1 MSSIIEEGAAPSD
14 RVRRYVAWTVR
25 NGWWLW
31 LVAVVLA
38 VPAAIRTVQLYANLK
53 SDVEEL
59 LPRNAPSVAAI
70 DELRR
75 RMPGVR
81 YLGVIVDVGRP
92 ENLLAGERLVDDL
105 AVRVRKYPKDLVA
118 SVRTGVQVETEFLK
132 KNAPLYVELADLKA
146 VKERIADQR
155 DREVSKSMD
164 LGLDDPDE
172 KGEKGENAEETL
184 DFSDLQKKYSA
195 KGVDRF
201 KDGRFSNADQHLT
214 LMLIEV
220 ASLTTGSDL
229 GNALFKRVQSDLK
242 ALGGSDKYA
251 TGMRIGYTG
260 DVAIDIEELA
270 ALVSDLSVSSVVVI
284 LLTLTVILVFF
295 RWWKSVFALL
305 VPLTLA
311 AFYAFAL
318 VTLPPANIDGLNS
331 NTAFLASVIV
341 GNGVNFGVILL
352 ARYVEERRF
361 GHSVQE
367 SLVTAIW
374 GARSGTVVAA
384 LAAAAAYGSLMLT
397 QFRGFHQF
405 GVIGAVGMIA
415 CWAMAFLLSPSLIS
429 WLDRDGS
436 SQRNGAH
443 RPVIMG
449 RVADLVQRHPTPIL
463 VVAGVLTLF
472 SLYRVRSIDG
482 SWIEYDFS
490 QLRRSDS
497 RVSGE
502 AYWGHRM
509 DELLGRYLTPLVV
522 LTDSPEA
529 TERVSAELKASTA
542 SGVLKDYVSD
552 VQDKNDVIPT
562 QQPEKLAEVQQ
573 IRDIF
578 TPRIRAELSPE
589 QRQAI
594 DPYLPPD
601 SLRVLQPDD
610 LPHTLTAG
618 LRERSGRLDRSVMVF
633 PKPSDATWHGDAL
646 ATFTNELRRIGG
658 TDARPAG
665 SIPLSADIIAS
676 ITRDGPL
683 ATLAALA
690 GVVLLVTAIFRF
702 SRATLLILGSL
713 IVGVLWLTALT
724 LVFKVKINFCNFIAF
739 PITFGIGVDYAV
751 NVMARYRQT
760 GERDV
765 IDAIRSTGGAVAVCS
780 LTTIIGYGSLLLAK
794 NNALFLFGLVAVLGE
809 ITCLISAVVVLPAVL
824 ARHSKRNAAG
834 APIALNR

>member
-1 MSSIIEEGAAPSD
+1 VSLGSEESAAPSD
-14 RVRRYVAWTVR
+14 RVRRYVAWAMR
-25 NGWWLW
+25 NGWWMW
-31 LVAVVLA
+31 LVAAILA
-38 VPAAIRTVQLYANLK
+38 VPAAVRTVQLYTNLK

-70 DELRR
+70 DELRA

-81 YLGVIVDVGRP
+81 YLGVLVDVGKP
-92 ENLLAGERLVDDL
+92 ENLPAGERLVDDL
-105 AVRVRKYPKDLVA
+105 AARVREYPKDLVA
-118 SVRTGVQVETEFLK
+118 FVRTGVQVESAFFK
-132 KNAPLYVELADLKA
+132 QNAPLYVDLADLKT
-146 VKERIADQR
+146 VEQRILDER

-164 LGLDDPDE
+164 LGLGEGAEDDE
-172 KGEKGENAEETL
+172 KL
-184 DFSDLQKKYSA
+184 DFSDLQKKYDA

-201 KDGRFSNADQHLT
+201 EHQRFSNAKQHLT

-229 GNALFKRVQSDLK
+229 GNALFRRVQTDLK
-242 ALGGSDKYA
+242 DLGGTDKYA
-251 TGMRIGYTG
+251 PGMRIGYTG

-295 RWWKSVFALL
+295 RWGKGVVALL
-305 VPLTLA
+305 LPLTLA
-311 AFYAFAL
+311 ALYAFAL

-341 GNGVNFGVILL
+341 GNGINFGVILL
-352 ARYVEERRF
+352 ARYLEERR
-361 GHSVQE
+361 GGKAIDE
-367 SLVTAIW
+367 SLVIAVW
-374 GARSGTVVAA
+374 GSRSGTVVAA
-384 LAAAAAYGSLMLT
+384 LAAATAYGSLMLT

-415 CWAMAFLLSPSLIS
+415 CWAMAFLLGPSLMA

-436 SQRNGAH
+436 SLKGGVH
-443 RPVIMG
+443 RPRIMG
-449 RVADLVQRHPTPIL
+449 RVADLVQRHPRPIVIAASL
-463 VVAGVLTLF
+463 LTVL
-472 SLYRVRSIDG
+472 SLYRVRTIDG

-522 LTDSPEA
+522 LTNSPRT
-529 TERVSAELKASTA
+529 TERVSAQLKASA
-542 SGVLKDYVSD
+542 AHGVLEPYVSE
-552 VQDKNDVIPT
+552 VQDSHDVIPVE
-562 QQPEKLAEVQQ
+562 QPAKIAEVAK
-573 IRDIF
+573 IREIF

-589 QRQAI
+589 QRSAI
-594 DPYLPPD
+594 DPYLAPD
-601 SLRVLQPDD
+601 SLHVLHADE

-618 LRERSGRLDRSVMVF
+618 LRERSGRLDRAVLVY
-633 PKPSDATWHGDAL
+633 PKPGDATWHGDAL

-658 TDARPAG
+658 SDARPAG
-665 SIPLSADIIAS
+665 SIPLSADIISS
-676 ITRDGPL
+676 ISHDGPL

-690 GVVLLVTAIFRF
+690 GVVLLVVAIFRF
-702 SRATLLILGSL
+702 SRSTVLIIGSLLI
-713 IVGVLWLTALT
+713 GVLWLTALT
-724 LVFKVKINFCNFIAF
+724 LVLGVKVNFANFIAF
-739 PITFGIGVDYAV
+739 PITFGIGVDYSV

-760 GERDV
+760 GSRDV

-780 LTTIIGYGSLLLAK
+780 LTTMIGYGSLLLAK
-794 NNALFLFGLVAVLGE
+794 NQALFLFGLVAVLGE
-809 ITCLISAVVVLPAVL
+809 ITCLVSAVVVLPAVL
-824 ARHSKRNAAG
+824 AARPRR
-834 APIALNR
+834 P

>member
-1 MSSIIEEGAAPSD
+1 VSLISEEGAAPSD
-14 RVRRYVAWTVR
+14 RVRRYVAWAVR
-25 NGWWLW
+25 NGWWMWTLAA
-31 LVAVVLA
+31 LLA
-38 VPAAIRTVQLYANLK
+38 VPAAFRTFHLYANLK
-53 SDVEEL
+53 SDIEEL
-59 LPRNAPSVAAI
+59 LPRDAPSVAAI
-70 DELRR
+70 DQLRQ

-81 YLGVIVDVGRP
+81 YLGILVDVGRP
-92 ENLLAGERLVDDL
+92 ENLPAGERLVDDL
-105 AVRVRKYPKDLVA
+105 AARVAKYPKDLVA
-118 SVRTGVQVETEFLK
+118 HVRTGVQEETAFLK
-132 KNAPLYVELADLKA
+132 KNAPLYVDLADLETA
-146 VKERIADQR
+146 KERIAAER

-164 LGLDDPDE
+164 LGLDDDE
-172 KGEKGENAEETL
+172 PQEKL

-201 KDGRFSNADQHLT
+201 KNGRFSNADQHLT

-229 GNALFKRVQSDLK
+229 GNALFKRVRADLQ
-242 ALGGSDKYA
+242 ALGGTDKYA
-251 TGMRIGYTG
+251 PGMRIGYTG

-270 ALVSDLSVSSVVVI
+270 ALVSDLGVSSVLVI

-295 RWWKSVFALL
+295 RWWKAVLALL

-311 AFYAFAL
+311 TLYAFAL
-318 VTLPPANIDGLNS
+318 VTLPPANIEGLNS

-352 ARYVEERRF
+352 ARYVEERRL
-361 GHSVQE
+361 GRDIQA
-367 SLVTAIW
+367 SLTTAIW
-374 GARSGTVVAA
+374 GARSGTIVAA

-405 GVIGAVGMIA
+405 GVIGAVGMVA
-415 CWAMAFLLSPSLIS
+415 CWAMAFLLSPSLIA

-436 SQRNGAH
+436 SQKGGAH

-449 RVADLVQRHPTPIL
+449 RVADFVQRHPAPIL
-463 VVAGVLTLF
+463 VVAGALTLF
-472 SLYRVRSIDG
+472 SVYRVRSIDG

-497 RVSGE
+497 KVSGE

-522 LTDSPEA
+522 LTDSPQA
-529 TERVSAELKASTA
+529 TARVSTELKASAKT
-542 SGVLKDYVSD
+542 GVLAEYVSE
-552 VQDKNDVIPT
+552 VQDANDVVPL
-562 QQPEKLAEVQQ
+562 QQPEKLAVIEQ
-573 IRDIF
+573 IREIF

-589 QRQAI
+589 QREAI

-601 SLRVLQPDD
+601 SLHVLHADD

-618 LRERSGRLDRSVMVF
+618 LRERSGRLDRSVLVY

-646 ATFTNELRRIGG
+646 ASFTGELRRIGG
-658 TDARPAG
+658 TEARPAG

-676 ITRDGPL
+676 IVRDGPL
-683 ATLAALA
+683 ATIAALA
-690 GVVLLVTAIFRF
+690 GVVILVSAIFRF
-702 SRATLLILGSL
+702 SRSTLLIVGSL
-713 IVGVLWLTALT
+713 LAGVLWLTALT
-724 LVFKVKINFCNFIAF
+724 LVFNVKINFANFIAF

-760 GERDV
+760 GSRDV

-794 NNALFLFGLVAVLGE
+794 NQALFLFGLVAVLGE
-809 ITCLISAVVVLPAVL
+809 ITCLLSAVVVLPAVL
-824 ARHSKRNAAG
+824 AARPTHRSSTDSLVHRM
-834 APIALNR
+834 

>member
-1 MSSIIEEGAAPSD
+1 MSLTAEAGAGPGD
-14 RVRRYVAWTVR
+14 RVRRYVAWAVR

-31 LVAVVLA
+31 LVACLLA
-38 VPAAIRTVQLYANLK
+38 IPAAVRTVQLYANLK

-70 DELRR
+70 DELRA

-81 YLGVIVDVGRP
+81 YLGVLVDVGKP
-92 ENLLAGERLVDDL
+92 ENLPAGERLLDDL
-105 AVRVRKYPKDLVA
+105 AARVRKYPKQLVA
-118 SVRTGVQVETEFLK
+118 FVRTGVQVESAFLK
-132 KNAPLYVELADLKA
+132 KNAPLYVDLADLKT
-146 VKERIADQR
+146 VEERIAEQR
-155 DREVSKSMD
+155 DREVSKSLD
-164 LGLDDPDE
+164 LGLGEEDDE
-172 KGEKGENAEETL
+172 KL
-184 DFSDLQKKYSA
+184 DFSDLQKKYDA

-201 KDGRFSNADQHLT
+201 KGGRFSNPDQHLT

-229 GNALFKRVQSDLK
+229 GNALFKRVQADLK
-242 ALGGSDKYA
+242 ELGGTDRYA
-251 TGMRIGYTG
+251 PGMRIGYTG

-311 AFYAFAL
+311 ALYAFAL

-352 ARYVEERRF
+352 ARYLEERRL
-361 GHSVQE
+361 GKGIE
-367 SLVTAIW
+367 DSLAIAIW
-374 GARSGTVVAA
+374 GSRAGTVVAA
-384 LAAAAAYGSLMLT
+384 LAAATAYGSLMLT

-405 GVIGAVGMIA
+405 GVIGAVGMVA
-415 CWAMAFLLSPSLIS
+415 CWAMAFLLGPSLIA
-429 WLDRDGS
+429 WLDRDHS
-436 SQRNGAH
+436 SLKGGVHQPR
-443 RPVIMG
+443 IMG
-449 RVADLVQRHPTPIL
+449 RVADLVQRHPTPI
-463 VVAGVLTLF
+463 VIVAALLTAL
-472 SLYRVRSIDG
+472 SLYRVRTIDG

-490 QLRRSDS
+490 QLRRSDT
-497 RVSGE
+497 RISGE

-522 LTDSPEA
+522 LTDSPQA
-529 TERVSAELKASTA
+529 TERVSRQLKASAA
-542 SGVLKDYVSD
+542 SGVLKEYVSE
-552 VQDKNDVIPT
+552 VQDAHDVIPIE
-562 QQPEKLAEVQQ
+562 QPEKIAEVSK
-573 IRDIF
+573 IREIL

-589 QRQAI
+589 QRSAL

-601 SLRVLQPDD
+601 SLHVLRADE

-618 LRERSGRLDRSVMVF
+618 LRERDGRLDRAVLVF
-633 PKPSDATWHGDAL
+633 PKPSDATWHGESL
-646 ATFTNELRRIGG
+646 AAFTNELRRIAG

-665 SIPLSADIIAS
+665 SIPLSADIISS
-676 ITRDGPL
+676 ISRDGPL
-683 ATLAALA
+683 ATLVALA

-702 SRATLLILGSL
+702 NRATLLIIGSL
-713 IVGVLWLTALT
+713 LVGVLWLTALT
-724 LVFKVKINFCNFIAF
+724 LLLKVKVNFCNFIAF
-739 PITFGIGVDYAV
+739 PITFGIGVDYSV

-760 GERDV
+760 GSRDV
-765 IDAIRSTGGAVAVCS
+765 IEAIRSTGGAVAVCS

-794 NNALFLFGLVAVLGE
+794 NQALFLFGVVAVLGE

-824 ARHSKRNAAG
+824 AAG
-834 APIALNR
+834 ARRAVRDREPATLSR

>member
-1 MSSIIEEGAAPSD
+1 VSSASEAATPNE
-14 RVRRYVAWTVR
+14 RVRRYVAWAVR

-31 LVAVVLA
+31 LLAALLA
-38 VPAAIRTVQLYANLK
+38 VPAALRTVQLYANLK

-70 DELRR
+70 DELRA

-81 YLGVIVDVGRP
+81 YLGVLLDVGKP
-92 ENLLAGERLVDDL
+92 ENLPAGERLVDDL
-105 AVRVRKYPKDLVA
+105 AARVRKYPKDLV
-118 SVRTGVQVETEFLK
+118 SFVRTGVQVESEFLK
-132 KNAPLYVELADLKA
+132 KNAPLYVDLADLRTA
-146 VKERIADQR
+146 KERIAEQR
-155 DREVSKSMD
+155 DREVSKSLD
-164 LGLDDPDE
+164 LGLGEEDDEP
-172 KGEKGENAEETL
+172 L
-184 DFSDLQKKYSA
+184 DFSDLQKKYDA
-195 KGVDRF
+195 KGMARF

-229 GNALFKRVQSDLK
+229 GNALFKRVQADLK
-242 ALGGSDKYA
+242 ALGGTDNYA
-251 TGMRIGYTG
+251 PGMRIGYTG

-284 LLTLTVILVFF
+284 VLTLAVILLFF
-295 RWWKSVFALL
+295 RWWKSVLALL
-305 VPLTLA
+305 LPLTLA
-311 AFYAFAL
+311 TLYAFAL

-341 GNGVNFGVILL
+341 GNGINFGVILL
-352 ARYVEERRF
+352 ARYVEERRL
-361 GHSVQE
+361 GRGIDE
-367 SLVTAIW
+367 SLLTAVW

-384 LAAAAAYGSLMLT
+384 LAAATAYGSLMLT

-405 GVIGAVGMIA
+405 GVIGAVGMLA
-415 CWAMAFLLSPSLIS
+415 CWAMAFLLSPSLIA

-436 SQRNGAH
+436 SLKGGVH
-443 RPVIMG
+443 RPLIMG
-449 RVADLVQRHPTPIL
+449 RVADLVQRHPTPI
-463 VVAGVLTLF
+463 VIVASLLTAL
-472 SLYRVRSIDG
+472 SLYRVRALDG

-490 QLRRSDS
+490 QLRRSDT

-522 LTDSPEA
+522 LTDSAQA
-529 TERVSAELKASTA
+529 TARVSAALKASTA
-542 SGVLKDYVSD
+542 GGVLKEYVSE
-552 VQDKNDVIPT
+552 VQDAHDVIPG
-562 QQPEKLAEVQQ
+562 QQLEKIAEVAQ
-573 IRDIF
+573 IREIL

-589 QRQAI
+589 QRSAI
-594 DPYLPPD
+594 DPYLPAD
-601 SLRVLQPDD
+601 SLHVLQPDE

-618 LRERSGRLDRSVMVF
+618 LRERSGRLDRAVLVY
-633 PKPSDATWHGDAL
+633 PKPSDATWHGEAL
-646 ATFTNELRRIGG
+646 ATFTNELRRIAGS
-658 TDARPAG
+658 DARPAG

-676 ITRDGPL
+676 ISRDGPL
-683 ATLAALA
+683 STLAALA

-702 SRATLLILGSL
+702 NRSTVLIIGSLLI
-713 IVGVLWLTALT
+713 GVLWLLALT
-724 LVFKVKINFCNFIAF
+724 LLLGVKVNFCNFIAF

-760 GERDV
+760 GSHDV

-794 NNALFLFGLVAVLGE
+794 NQALFLFGVVAVLGE
-809 ITCLISAVVVLPAVL
+809 VTCLIAAVVVLPAVL
-824 ARHSKRNAAG
+824 AARSRRAVDG
-834 APIALNR
+834 EPVALSR

>member
-1 MSSIIEEGAAPSD
+1 VSSNSEPGAAPGD

-31 LVAVVLA
+31 LVAVLLA
-38 VPAAIRTVQLYANLK
+38 IPSAVRTVRLYANLK

-70 DELRR
+70 DELRA

-81 YLGVIVDVGRP
+81 YLGVLVDVGKP
-92 ENLLAGERLVDDL
+92 ENLPAGERLVDDL
-105 AVRVRKYPKDLVA
+105 AARVRQYPKELVA
-118 SVRTGVQVETEFLK
+118 SVRTGVQAETAFLK
-132 KNAPLYVELADLKA
+132 HNAPLYIDLADLKTA
-146 VKERIADQR
+146 KERIADER
-155 DREVSKSMD
+155 DREVSKSLD
-164 LGLDDPDE
+164 LSLGEEDDE
-172 KGEKGENAEETL
+172 KL
-184 DFSDLQKKYSA
+184 DFSDLQKKYEA
-195 KGVDRF
+195 NGADRF
-201 KDGRFSNADQHLT
+201 KGGRFSNADRHLT

-229 GNALFKRVQSDLK
+229 GNALFKRVQADLRE
-242 ALGGSDKYA
+242 LGGPEKYA
-251 TGMRIGYTG
+251 AGMRIGYTG

-284 LLTLTVILVFF
+284 VLTLCVILAFF

-311 AFYAFAL
+311 TLYAFAL
-318 VTLPPANIDGLNS
+318 VTLPPASIDGLNS

-352 ARYVEERRF
+352 ARYVEERRL
-361 GHSVQE
+361 GRTIDD

-374 GARSGTVVAA
+374 GSRAGTVVAA
-384 LAAAAAYGSLMLT
+384 LAAATAYGSLMLT

-405 GVIGAVGMIA
+405 GVIGAVGMVA
-415 CWAMAFLLSPSLIS
+415 CWAMAFLLGPSLIA

-436 SQRNGAH
+436 SLRGGQH
-443 RPVIMG
+443 RPAIMG
-449 RVADLVQRHPTPIL
+449 RVADFVQRHPLPIV
-463 VVAGVLTLF
+463 VVASLLTVLAI
-472 SLYRVRSIDG
+472 YRVRAVDG

-522 LTDSPEA
+522 LTDSPQA

-542 SGVLKDYVSD
+542 HGVLKDFVSE
-552 VQDKNDVIPT
+552 VQDAHDVIPRD
-562 QQPEKLAEVQQ
+562 QPEKLAEVAE
-573 IRDIF
+573 IRRIL
-578 TPRIRAELSPE
+578 TPRIRAELSSV
-589 QRQAI
+589 QRSAI
-594 DPYLPPD
+594 EPYLPED
-601 SLRVLQPDD
+601 SLHVLHADD
-610 LPHTLTAG
+610 LPHTMTAG
-618 LRERSGRLDRSVMVF
+618 LRERNGRLDRAVLVY
-633 PKPSDATWHGDAL
+633 PKPSDATWHGEPL
-646 ATFTNELRRIGG
+646 ARFTNELRRIGG

-676 ITRDGPL
+676 ISRDGPL

-702 SRATLLILGSL
+702 NRSTLLIIGSL
-713 IVGVLWLTALT
+713 LLGVLWLAALT
-724 LVFKVKINFCNFIAF
+724 LLFKVKINFCNFIAF
-739 PITFGIGVDYAV
+739 PITFGIGVDYSV

-760 GERDV
+760 GSRDV

-794 NNALFLFGLVAVLGE
+794 NQALYLFGVVAVLGE
-809 ITCLISAVVVLPAVL
+809 ITCLVAAVVVLPAVL
-824 ARHSKRNAAG
+824 AARAQRASSDSQ
-834 APIALNR
+834 PIVQHR

>member
-1 MSSIIEEGAAPSD
+1 MSLVAEEGAVPSD
-14 RVRRYVAWTVR
+14 RVRRYVAWAVR

-31 LVAVVLA
+31 LVAGLLA
-38 VPAAIRTVQLYANLK
+38 IPAAVRTVQLYANLK

-70 DELRR
+70 DELRA
-75 RMPGVR
+75 RMPGLR
-81 YLGVIVDVGRP
+81 YLGVLVDVGKP
-92 ENLLAGERLVDDL
+92 ENLPAGERLVDDL
-105 AVRVRKYPKDLVA
+105 AARVRKYPKDLVA
-118 SVRTGVQVETEFLK
+118 FVRTGAQVESAFLK
-132 KNAPLYVELADLKA
+132 QNAPLYVDLADLKT

-155 DREVSKSMD
+155 DREVSKSLD
-164 LGLDDPDE
+164 LGLGEDEDE
-172 KGEKGENAEETL
+172 KL
-184 DFSDLQKKYSA
+184 DFSDLQKKYEA
-195 KGVDRF
+195 KGGVDRF
-201 KDGRFSNADQHLT
+201 KGGRFSNPDQHLT

-229 GNALFKRVQSDLK
+229 GNALFKRVQTDLK
-242 ALGGSDKYA
+242 ELGGTDKYA
-251 TGMRIGYTG
+251 PGMRIGYTG

-311 AFYAFAL
+311 ALYAFAL

-341 GNGVNFGVILL
+341 GNGVNFAVILL
-352 ARYVEERRF
+352 ARYLEERRL
-361 GHSVQE
+361 GKAIEE
-367 SLVTAIW
+367 SLVIAIW
-374 GARSGTVVAA
+374 GSRSGTVVAA
-384 LAAAAAYGSLMLT
+384 FAAATAYGSLMLT

-415 CWAMAFLLSPSLIS
+415 CWAMAFLLSPSLIT

-436 SQRNGAH
+436 SLKGGAH
-443 RPVIMG
+443 RPLIMG
-449 RVADLVQRHPTPIL
+449 RVADLVQRHPTPI
-463 VVAGVLTLF
+463 VIVASLLTVL
-472 SLYRVRSIDG
+472 SLYRVRTIDG
-482 SWIEYDFS
+482 SWIEYDLS

-522 LTDSPEA
+522 LTDSPKA

-542 SGVLKDYVSD
+542 SGVLKQYVSE
-552 VQDKNDVIPT
+552 VQDSRDVIPV
-562 QQPEKLAEVQQ
+562 QQAEKIAEVAE
-573 IRDIF
+573 IRKIL

-589 QRQAI
+589 QRSAI

-601 SLRVLQPDD
+601 SLHVLQPGE

-618 LRERSGRLDRSVMVF
+618 LRERNGRLDRAVLVY

-646 ATFTNELRRIGG
+646 AGFTNELRRIGG

-665 SIPLSADIIAS
+665 SIPLSADIIS
-676 ITRDGPL
+676 SVMRDGPL
-683 ATLAALA
+683 ATLVALA

-702 SRATLLILGSL
+702 NRATLLIIGSL
-713 IVGVLWLTALT
+713 LIGVLWLTALT
-724 LVFKVKINFCNFIAF
+724 LLLKVKVNFCNFIAF
-739 PITFGIGVDYAV
+739 PITFGIGVDYSV

-760 GERDV
+760 GSRDV

-780 LTTIIGYGSLLLAK
+780 LTTMIGYGSLLLAK
-794 NNALFLFGLVAVLGE
+794 NQALFLFGVVAVLGE
-809 ITCLISAVVVLPAVL
+809 ITCLVTAVVVLPAVL
-824 ARHSKRNAAG
+824 AAG
-834 APIALNR
+834 ARRGASRDQPIALRG

>member
-1 MSSIIEEGAAPSD
+1 VSLAAEAAAAPSD
-14 RVRRYVAWTVR
+14 RVRRYVAWALQ

-31 LVAVVLA
+31 LVAVLVA
-38 VPAAIRTVQLYANLK
+38 IPASVRTVQLYAHLK

-70 DELRR
+70 DELRA

-81 YLGVIVDVGRP
+81 YLGVLVDVGKP
-92 ENLLAGERLVDDL
+92 ENLPAGERLVDDL
-105 AVRVRKYPKDLVA
+105 AARVRKYPADLVA
-118 SVRTGVQVETEFLK
+118 FVRTGVQVESEFLK
-132 KNAPLYVELADLKA
+132 RNAPLYVDLADLKTLE
-146 VKERIADQR
+146 ERIAEQR
-155 DREVSKSMD
+155 DREVGKSLD
-164 LGLDDPDE
+164 LELTEEDDE
-172 KGEKGENAEETL
+172 KL
-184 DFSDLQKKYSA
+184 DFGDLQKKYEA
-195 KGVDRF
+195 KGMGRF
-201 KDGRFSNADQHLT
+201 KDGRFSSADQHLT

-229 GNALFKRVQSDLK
+229 GNALFERVQADLRE
-242 ALGGSDKYA
+242 LGGPDRYA
-251 TGMRIGYTG
+251 PGMRIGYTG

-284 LLTLTVILVFF
+284 LLTLLVILGFF

-318 VTLPPANIDGLNS
+318 VTLPPASIDGLNS

-341 GNGVNFGVILL
+341 GNGINFGVILL
-352 ARYVEERRF
+352 ARYVEERRL
-361 GHSVQE
+361 GRSIE
-367 SLVTAIW
+367 DSLVIGIW
-374 GARSGTVVAA
+374 GSRSGTVVAA
-384 LAAAAAYGSLMLT
+384 LAAATAYGSLMLT

-405 GVIGAVGMIA
+405 GVIGAVGMLA
-415 CWAMAFLLSPSLIS
+415 CWAMAFLLSPSLIA

-436 SQRNGAH
+436 SLRGGVH
-443 RPVIMG
+443 RPLIMG
-449 RVADLVQRHPTPIL
+449 RVADLVQRHPTPI
-463 VVAGVLTLF
+463 VAVASLLTALA
-472 SLYRVRSIDG
+472 LYRVRTIDG

-509 DELLGRYLTPLVV
+509 DLLLGRYLTPLVV
-522 LTDSPEA
+522 LTDSAKA
-529 TERVSAELKASTA
+529 TERVSAELKASAA
-542 SGVLKDYVSD
+542 SGVLQKYVSE
-552 VQDKNDVIPT
+552 VQDAHDVMPARE
-562 QQPEKLAEVQQ
+562 PEKIAEVATIRQ
-573 IRDIF
+573 IL
-578 TPRIRAELSPE
+578 TPRLRAALSPE
-589 QRQAI
+589 QRSAI
-594 DPYLPPD
+594 EPYLPPD
-601 SLRVLQPDD
+601 SLHVLRPED

-618 LRERSGRLDRSVMVF
+618 LRERNGRLDRAVLVY

-646 ATFTNELRRIGG
+646 ASFTNELRRIAGS
-658 TDARPAG
+658 DARPAG
-665 SIPLSADIIAS
+665 SIPLSADIISS
-676 ITRDGPL
+676 ISRDGPL

-702 SRATLLILGSL
+702 SRSTVLIIGSL
-713 IVGVLWLTALT
+713 LVGVLWLTALT
-724 LVFKVKINFCNFIAF
+724 LVLKVKVNFCNFIAF
-739 PITFGIGVDYAV
+739 PITFGIGVDYSV

-760 GERDV
+760 GSRDV

-794 NNALFLFGLVAVLGE
+794 NQALFLFGLVAVLGE

-824 ARHSKRNAAG
+824 AARTRQTES
-834 APIALNR
+834 PEPMLSNR

>member
-1 MSSIIEEGAAPSD
+1 MSSPSKDAAAPSD
-14 RVRRYVAWTVR
+14 RVRRYVAWSLR

-31 LVAVVLA
+31 LVAVLLA
-38 VPAAIRTVQLYANLK
+38 IPAGVRTVQLYANLK

-70 DELRR
+70 DELRA

-81 YLGVIVDVGRP
+81 YLGVLVDVGKP
-92 ENLLAGERLVDDL
+92 ENLPAGEHLVDDL
-105 AVRVRKYPKDLVA
+105 AARVRKYPKDLVA
-118 SVRTGVQVETEFLK
+118 FVRTGVQVESAFLK
-132 KNAPLYVELADLKA
+132 RNAPLYVDLADLKT

-155 DREVSKSMD
+155 DREVSKSLD
-164 LGLDDPDE
+164 LGLGEDDDE
-172 KGEKGENAEETL
+172 KL
-184 DFSDLQKKYSA
+184 DFSDLQKKYDA
-195 KGVDRF
+195 KGMGRF

-229 GNALFKRVQSDLK
+229 GNALFKRVQTDLRE
-242 ALGGSDKYA
+242 LGGPDKYA
-251 TGMRIGYTG
+251 SGMRIGYTG

-284 LLTLTVILVFF
+284 LLTLTVIFVFF

-311 AFYAFAL
+311 ALYAFAL

-341 GNGVNFGVILL
+341 GNGINFGVILL
-352 ARYVEERRF
+352 ARYVEERRL
-361 GHSVQE
+361 GQSVVE

-374 GARSGTVVAA
+374 GSRSGTVVAA
-384 LAAAAAYGSLMLT
+384 LAAATAYGSLMLT

-405 GVIGAVGMIA
+405 GVIGAVGMLA
-415 CWAMAFLLSPSLIS
+415 CWAMAFLLSPSLIA

-436 SQRNGAH
+436 SLKGGVH
-443 RPVIMG
+443 RPRIMG
-449 RVADLVQRHPTPIL
+449 RVADLVQRHPTPI
-463 VVAGVLTLF
+463 VIVASLLTAL

-490 QLRRSDS
+490 QLRRSDT

-522 LTDSPEA
+522 LTDSPQA

-542 SGVLKDYVSD
+542 SGVLRDYVSE
-552 VQDKNDVIPT
+552 VQDSRDVIPLE
-562 QQPEKLAEVQQ
+562 QPEKIAEVAQ
-573 IRDIF
+573 IRQIL

-589 QRQAI
+589 QRSAI
-594 DPYLPPD
+594 EPYLPPD
-601 SLRVLQPDD
+601 SLHVLRADE

-618 LRERSGRLDRSVMVF
+618 LRERSGRLDRAVLVY
-633 PKPSDATWHGDAL
+633 PKPSDATWHGEAL
-646 ATFTNELRRIGG
+646 ASFTNELRRISG

-665 SIPLSADIIAS
+665 SIPLSADIISS
-676 ITRDGPL
+676 ISRDGPL

-702 SRATLLILGSL
+702 NRSTLLIIGSL
-713 IVGVLWLTALT
+713 LVGVLWLTALT
-724 LVFKVKINFCNFIAF
+724 LLLKVKINFCNFIAF
-739 PITFGIGVDYAV
+739 PITFGIGVDYSV

-760 GERDV
+760 GSRDV
-765 IDAIRSTGGAVAVCS
+765 IEAIRSTGGAVAVCS

-794 NNALFLFGLVAVLGE
+794 NQALFLFGVVAVLGE

-824 ARHSKRNAAG
+824 AAGSRRAASG
-834 APIALNR
+834 EPMALSR

>member
-1 MSSIIEEGAAPSD
+1 MSEEGAAPSD
-14 RVRRYVAWTVR
+14 RVRRYVAWAVR

-31 LVAVVLA
+31 TVAVLLA
-38 VPAAIRTVQLYANLK
+38 IPAAVRTVSLYANLK

-70 DELRR
+70 DQLRQ

-81 YLGVIVDVGRP
+81 YLGVLVDVGRP
-92 ENLLAGERLVDDL
+92 ENLPAGERLVDDL
-105 AVRVRKYPKDLVA
+105 AARVRKYPKDLVA
-118 SVRTGVQVETEFLK
+118 AVRTGVQVETDFLK
-132 KNAPLYVELADLKA
+132 KNAPLYVDLQDLKT

-155 DREVSKSMD
+155 DREVTKSMD
-164 LGLDDPDE
+164 LGLDDDE
-172 KGEKGENAEETL
+172 PEQKL
-184 DFSDLQKKYSA
+184 DFGDLQQKYSA

-201 KDGRFSNADQHLT
+201 KGGRFSNADQHLT

-229 GNALFKRVQSDLK
+229 GNALFKRVHADL
-242 ALGGSDKYA
+242 AELGGTDKYA
-251 TGMRIGYTG
+251 PGMRIGYTG

-270 ALVSDLSVSSVVVI
+270 ALVSDLSVSSGVVI

-311 AFYAFAL
+311 ALYAFAL

-352 ARYVEERRF
+352 ARYVEERRL
-361 GHSVQE
+361 GRSIE
-367 SLVTAIW
+367 DSLVTAVW
-374 GARSGTVVAA
+374 GSRSGTVVAA
-384 LAAAAAYGSLMLT
+384 LAAATAYGSLMLT

-405 GVIGAVGMIA
+405 GVIGAVGMVA
-415 CWAMAFLLSPSLIS
+415 CWAMAFLLTPSLLA

-436 SQRNGAH
+436 SQKGGAH

-463 VVAGVLTLF
+463 VVAGALTLF
-472 SLYRVRSIDG
+472 SLYRVRAIDG

-497 RVSGE
+497 KVSGE

-522 LTDSPEA
+522 LTDSPQA
-529 TERVSAELKASTA
+529 TARVSKELKASADT
-542 SGVLKDYVSD
+542 GVLKDFVSQ
-552 VQDKNDVIPT
+552 VQDEHDVIPL

-573 IRDIF
+573 IRDIL
-578 TPRIRAELSPE
+578 TPRIRGQLSPE
-589 QRQAI
+589 QRDAI

-601 SLRVLQPDD
+601 SLHVLTADD

-618 LRERSGRLDRSVMVF
+618 LRERNGRLDRSVIVY
-633 PKPSDATWHGDAL
+633 PKPSDAAWHGDAL
-646 ATFTNELRRIGG
+646 ATFTGELRRIGG
-658 TDARPAG
+658 SDARPAG

-676 ITRDGPL
+676 ISRDGPL
-683 ATLAALA
+683 ATLAALG

-702 SRATLLILGSL
+702 NRATLLIIGSL
-713 IVGVLWLTALT
+713 LVGVLWLTALT
-724 LVFKVKINFCNFIAF
+724 LVFKVKVNFCNFIAF
-739 PITFGIGVDYAV
+739 PITFGIGVDYSV

-760 GERDV
+760 GSRDV

-794 NNALFLFGLVAVLGE
+794 NQALFLFGLVAVLGE

-824 ARHSKRNAAG
+824 AARPRRGNSAQ
-834 APIALNR
+834 PLALDR

>member
-1 MSSIIEEGAAPSD
+1 MSLISEEGAAPSD
-14 RVRRYVAWTVR
+14 RVRRYVAWAVR

-31 LVAVVLA
+31 TIAALLA
-38 VPAAIRTVQLYANLK
+38 VPATVRTFQLYANLK
-53 SDVEEL
+53 SDIEEL

-70 DELRR
+70 DQLRQ

-81 YLGVIVDVGRP
+81 YLGVLVDVGKP
-92 ENLLAGERLVDDL
+92 ENLPAGERLVDDL
-105 AVRVRKYPKDLVA
+105 AARVAKYPKNLVA
-118 SVRTGVQVETEFLK
+118 HVRTGVQVETEFLK
-132 KNAPLYVELADLKA
+132 KNAPLYVDLADLQTA
-146 VKERIADQR
+146 EERIAAQR

-164 LGLDDPDE
+164 LGLDDDE
-172 KGEKGENAEETL
+172 PQEKL
-184 DFSDLQKKYSA
+184 DFSDLQKKYDA

-201 KDGRFSNADQHLT
+201 KGGRFSNAEQHLT

-229 GNALFKRVQSDLK
+229 GNALFKRVHADLRE
-242 ALGGSDKYA
+242 LGGTDKYA
-251 TGMRIGYTG
+251 PGMRIGYTG

-270 ALVSDLSVSSVVVI
+270 ALVSDLGVSSVIVI

-295 RWWKSVFALL
+295 RWWKSVLALL
-305 VPLTLA
+305 VPLTVA
-311 AFYAFAL
+311 ALYAFAL

-352 ARYVEERRF
+352 ARYVEERRL
-361 GHSVQE
+361 GRDVQHS
-367 SLVTAIW
+367 LTTAIW

-405 GVIGAVGMIA
+405 GVIGAVGMVA
-415 CWAMAFLLSPSLIS
+415 CWAMAFLLSPSLIA

-436 SQRNGAH
+436 SQKGGAH

-449 RVADLVQRHPTPIL
+449 RVADVVQRHPTPIL
-463 VVAGVLTLF
+463 VVAAALTLF
-472 SLYRVRSIDG
+472 SVYRVRAIDG

-497 RVSGE
+497 KVSGE

-522 LTDSPEA
+522 LTDSPQA
-529 TERVSAELKASTA
+529 TARVSAELKASAKT
-542 SGVLKDYVSD
+542 GVLAEYVSE
-552 VQDKNDVIPT
+552 VQDANDVVPL
-562 QQPEKLAEVQQ
+562 QQPEKLAEIAK
-573 IRDIF
+573 IREIF
-578 TPRIRAELSPE
+578 TPRIRAELSAE
-589 QRQAI
+589 QRAAI

-601 SLRVLQPDD
+601 SLHVLRADD

-618 LRERSGRLDRSVMVF
+618 LRERSGRLDRSVLVY

-646 ATFTNELRRIGG
+646 ASFTGELRRIGG
-658 TDARPAG
+658 SDARPAG

-676 ITRDGPL
+676 ISRDGPL

-690 GVVLLVTAIFRF
+690 GVVILVTVIFRF
-702 SRATLLILGSL
+702 SRSTLLIIGSL
-713 IVGVLWLTALT
+713 LAGVLWLTALT

-760 GERDV
+760 GSRDV
-765 IDAIRSTGGAVAVCS
+765 IEAIRSTGGAVAVCS

-794 NNALFLFGLVAVLGE
+794 NQALFLFGLVAVLGE
-809 ITCLISAVVVLPAVL
+809 VTCLVSAVVVLPAVL
-824 ARHSKRNAAG
+824 ARRPRPGDSAD
-834 APIALNR
+834 PLALPR

>member
-1 MSSIIEEGAAPSD
+1 MSLGSEESAAPSD
-14 RVRRYVAWTVR
+14 RVRRYVAWAMR
-25 NGWWLW
+25 NGWWMW
-31 LVAVVLA
+31 LVAAILA
-38 VPAAIRTVQLYANLK
+38 VPAAVRTVQLYTNLK

-70 DELRR
+70 DELRA

-81 YLGVIVDVGRP
+81 YLGVLVDVGKP
-92 ENLLAGERLVDDL
+92 ENLPAGERLVDDL
-105 AVRVRKYPKDLVA
+105 AARVREYPKDLVA
-118 SVRTGVQVETEFLK
+118 FVRTGVQVESAFFK
-132 KNAPLYVELADLKA
+132 QNAPLYVDLADLKT
-146 VKERIADQR
+146 VEQRILDER

-164 LGLDDPDE
+164 LGLGEGAEDDE
-172 KGEKGENAEETL
+172 KL
-184 DFSDLQKKYSA
+184 DFSDLQKKYDA

-201 KDGRFSNADQHLT
+201 EHQRFSNAKQHLT

-229 GNALFKRVQSDLK
+229 GNALFRRVQTDLK
-242 ALGGSDKYA
+242 DLGGTDKYA
-251 TGMRIGYTG
+251 PGMRIGYTG

-295 RWWKSVFALL
+295 RWGKGVVALL
-305 VPLTLA
+305 LPLTLA
-311 AFYAFAL
+311 ALYAFAL

-341 GNGVNFGVILL
+341 GNGINFGVILL
-352 ARYVEERRF
+352 ARYLEERR
-361 GHSVQE
+361 GGKAIDE
-367 SLVTAIW
+367 SLVIAVW
-374 GARSGTVVAA
+374 GSRSGTVVAA
-384 LAAAAAYGSLMLT
+384 LAAATAYGSLMLT

-415 CWAMAFLLSPSLIS
+415 CWAMAFLLGPSLMA

-436 SQRNGAH
+436 SLKGGVH
-443 RPVIMG
+443 RPRIMG
-449 RVADLVQRHPTPIL
+449 RVADLVQRHPRPIVIAASL
-463 VVAGVLTLF
+463 LTVL
-472 SLYRVRSIDG
+472 SLYRVRTIDG

-522 LTDSPEA
+522 LTNSPRT
-529 TERVSAELKASTA
+529 TERVSAQLKASA
-542 SGVLKDYVSD
+542 AHGVLEPYVSE
-552 VQDKNDVIPT
+552 VQDSHDVIPVE
-562 QQPEKLAEVQQ
+562 QPAKIAEVAK
-573 IRDIF
+573 IREIF

-589 QRQAI
+589 QRSAI
-594 DPYLPPD
+594 DPYLAPD
-601 SLRVLQPDD
+601 SLHVLHADE

-618 LRERSGRLDRSVMVF
+618 LRERSGRLDRAVLVY
-633 PKPSDATWHGDAL
+633 PKPGDATWHGDAL

-658 TDARPAG
+658 SDARPAG
-665 SIPLSADIIAS
+665 SIPLSADIISS
-676 ITRDGPL
+676 ISHDGPL

-690 GVVLLVTAIFRF
+690 GVVLLVVAIFRF
-702 SRATLLILGSL
+702 SRSTVLIIGSLLI
-713 IVGVLWLTALT
+713 GVLWLTALT
-724 LVFKVKINFCNFIAF
+724 LVLGVKVNFANFIAF
-739 PITFGIGVDYAV
+739 PITFGIGVDYSV

-760 GERDV
+760 GSRDV

-780 LTTIIGYGSLLLAK
+780 LTTMIGYGSLLLAK
-794 NNALFLFGLVAVLGE
+794 NQALFLFGLVAVLGE
-809 ITCLISAVVVLPAVL
+809 ITCLVSAVVVLPAVL
-824 ARHSKRNAAG
+824 AARPRR
-834 APIALNR
+834 P

>member
-1 MSSIIEEGAAPSD
+1 MSLISEEGAAPSD
-14 RVRRYVAWTVR
+14 RVRRYVAWAVR

-31 LVAVVLA
+31 AVAALLA
-38 VPAAIRTVQLYANLK
+38 IPAAVRTVSLYANLK

-70 DELRR
+70 DQLRQ

-81 YLGVIVDVGRP
+81 YLGVLVDVGRP
-92 ENLLAGERLVDDL
+92 ENLPAGERLVDDL
-105 AVRVRKYPKDLVA
+105 AARVRKYPKDLVA
-118 SVRTGVQVETEFLK
+118 DVRTGVQVETAFLK
-132 KNAPLYVELADLKA
+132 KNAPLYVELQDLKT
-146 VKERIADQR
+146 VKERIADER

-164 LGLDDPDE
+164 LGLADDEPAE
-172 KGEKGENAEETL
+172 KL
-184 DFSDLQKKYSA
+184 DFSDLQKKYDA

-229 GNALFKRVQSDLK
+229 GNALFKRVHTDL
-242 ALGGSDKYA
+242 AELGGTDKYA
-251 TGMRIGYTG
+251 PGMRIGYTG

-270 ALVSDLSVSSVVVI
+270 ALVSDLSVSSGVVI

-311 AFYAFAL
+311 ALYAFAL

-352 ARYVEERRF
+352 ARYMEERRL
-361 GHSVQE
+361 GRSIE
-367 SLVTAIW
+367 DSLVTAVW
-374 GARSGTVVAA
+374 GARSGTIIAS
-384 LAAAAAYGSLMLT
+384 LAAATAYGSLMLT

-405 GVIGAVGMIA
+405 GVIGAVGMVA
-415 CWAMAFLLSPSLIS
+415 CWAMAFLLTPSLLA

-436 SQRNGAH
+436 SQKGGAH

-449 RVADLVQRHPTPIL
+449 RVADLVQRHPAPIL
-463 VVAGVLTLF
+463 VVAGLLTLF
-472 SLYRVRSIDG
+472 SLYRVRAIDG

-497 RVSGE
+497 KVSGE

-522 LTDSPEA
+522 LTDSPQA
-529 TERVSAELKASTA
+529 TQRVSAELKASAET
-542 SGVLKDYVSD
+542 GVLKDYVSQ
-552 VQDKNDVIPT
+552 VQDEHDVIPL

-589 QRQAI
+589 QRSAVE
-594 DPYLPPD
+594 PYLPPD
-601 SLRVLQPDD
+601 SLHVLKADD
-610 LPHTLTAG
+610 LPHTLTTG
-618 LRERSGRLDRSVMVF
+618 LRERNGRLDRSVLVY

-646 ATFTNELRRIGG
+646 ATFTGELRRIGG
-658 TDARPAG
+658 SEARPAG

-676 ITRDGPL
+676 ISRDGPI
-683 ATLAALA
+683 ATLAALG

-702 SRATLLILGSL
+702 NRTTLLIIGSL
-713 IVGVLWLTALT
+713 LIGVLWLTALT
-724 LVFKVKINFCNFIAF
+724 LVFKVKVNFCNFIAF
-739 PITFGIGVDYAV
+739 PITFGIGVDYSV

-760 GERDV
+760 GSRDV

-794 NNALFLFGLVAVLGE
+794 NQALFLFGLVAVLGE

-824 ARHSKRNAAG
+824 AARPRAG
-834 APIALNR
+834 NSAEPLVSNR

>member
-1 MSSIIEEGAAPSD
+1 MSLISEEGAAPGE
-14 RVRRYVAWTVR
+14 RVKRYVAWAVR

-31 LVAVVLA
+31 TVAVLLA
-38 VPAAIRTVQLYANLK
+38 VPAAVRTVQLYANLK

-70 DELRR
+70 DELRA

-81 YLGVIVDVGRP
+81 YLGVLVDVGRP
-92 ENLLAGERLVDDL
+92 ENLPAGERLVDDL
-105 AVRVRKYPKDLVA
+105 AARVRKYPKDLVA
-118 SVRTGVQVETEFLK
+118 FVRTGVQVESEFLK
-132 KNAPLYVELADLKA
+132 KNAPLYVDLADLKT
-146 VKERIADQR
+146 VKERISDER
-155 DREVSKSMD
+155 DREVSKSLD
-164 LGLDDPDE
+164 LGLGAEADDE
-172 KGEKGENAEETL
+172 KL
-184 DFSDLQKKYSA
+184 DFSDLQQKYSA

-229 GNALFKRVQSDLK
+229 GNALFKRVQGDLK
-242 ALGGSDKYA
+242 DLGGTDKYA
-251 TGMRIGYTG
+251 PGMRIGYTG

-284 LLTLTVILVFF
+284 ILTLAVILIFF
-295 RWWKSVFALL
+295 RWWKSVLVLL

-311 AFYAFAL
+311 ALYAFAL

-352 ARYVEERRF
+352 ARYVEERRL
-361 GHSVQE
+361 GRGIQD
-367 SLVTAIW
+367 SLVTAVW
-374 GARSGTVVAA
+374 GARSGTIVAA
-384 LAAAAAYGSLMLT
+384 LAAATAYGSLMLT

-405 GVIGAVGMIA
+405 GIIGAVGMVA
-415 CWAMAFLLSPSLIS
+415 CWAMAFLLSPSLIA

-436 SQRNGAH
+436 SQKGGVH
-443 RPVIMG
+443 RPLIMG
-449 RVADLVQRHPTPIL
+449 RVADFVQRHPAPIV
-463 VVAGVLTLF
+463 VVAGLLTAF

-522 LTDSPEA
+522 LTDSPKA
-529 TERVSAELKASTA
+529 TERVSAELKASAAT
-542 SGVLKDYVSD
+542 GVLKEFVSE
-552 VQDKNDVIPT
+552 VQDKNDVIPL

-573 IRDIF
+573 IREIF
-578 TPRIRAELSPE
+578 TPRIRSELSPE
-589 QRQAI
+589 QRRAI
-594 DPYLPPD
+594 DPYLPAD
-601 SLRVLQPDD
+601 SLRVLVADD

-618 LRERSGRLDRSVMVF
+618 LRERNGRLDRSVMVY
-633 PKPSDATWHGDAL
+633 PKPSDAAWHGDAL
-646 ATFTNELRRIGG
+646 ATFTNELRRIAG

-665 SIPLSADIIAS
+665 SIPLSADIISS
-676 ITRDGPL
+676 ISRDGPL
-683 ATLAALA
+683 ATLAALI

-702 SRATLLILGSL
+702 NRSTVLIIGSL
-713 IVGVLWLTALT
+713 LVGVLWLTALT
-724 LVFKVKINFCNFIAF
+724 LLFKVKVNFCNFIAF

-760 GERDV
+760 GSRDV
-765 IDAIRSTGGAVAVCS
+765 IEAIRSTGGAVAVCS

-794 NNALFLFGLVAVLGE
+794 NQALFLFGLVAVLGE
-809 ITCLISAVVVLPAVL
+809 VTCLISAVVVLPAVL
-824 ARHSKRNAAG
+824 AVGSRRSISAG
-834 APIALNR
+834 PVALNQ

>member
-1 MSSIIEEGAAPSD
+1 MSSNSEPGAAPGD

-31 LVAVVLA
+31 LVAVLLA
-38 VPAAIRTVQLYANLK
+38 IPSAVRTVRLYANLK

-70 DELRR
+70 DELRA

-81 YLGVIVDVGRP
+81 YLGVLVDVGKP
-92 ENLLAGERLVDDL
+92 ENLPAGERLVDDL
-105 AVRVRKYPKDLVA
+105 AARVRQYPKELVA
-118 SVRTGVQVETEFLK
+118 SVRTGVQAETAFLK
-132 KNAPLYVELADLKA
+132 HNAPLYIDLADLKTA
-146 VKERIADQR
+146 KERIADER
-155 DREVSKSMD
+155 DREVSKSLD
-164 LGLDDPDE
+164 LSLGEEDDE
-172 KGEKGENAEETL
+172 KL
-184 DFSDLQKKYSA
+184 DFSDLQKKYEA
-195 KGVDRF
+195 NGADRF
-201 KDGRFSNADQHLT
+201 KGGRFSNADRHLT

-229 GNALFKRVQSDLK
+229 GNALFKRVQADLRE
-242 ALGGSDKYA
+242 LGGPEKYA
-251 TGMRIGYTG
+251 AGMRIGYTG

-284 LLTLTVILVFF
+284 VLTLCVILAFF

-311 AFYAFAL
+311 TLYAFAL
-318 VTLPPANIDGLNS
+318 VTLPPASIDGLNS

-352 ARYVEERRF
+352 ARYVEERRL
-361 GHSVQE
+361 GRTIDD

-374 GARSGTVVAA
+374 GSRAGTVVAA
-384 LAAAAAYGSLMLT
+384 LAAATAYGSLMLT

-405 GVIGAVGMIA
+405 GVIGAVGMVA
-415 CWAMAFLLSPSLIS
+415 CWAMAFLLGPSLIA

-436 SQRNGAH
+436 SLRGGQH
-443 RPVIMG
+443 RPAIMG
-449 RVADLVQRHPTPIL
+449 RVADFVQRHPLPIV
-463 VVAGVLTLF
+463 VVASLLTVLAI
-472 SLYRVRSIDG
+472 YRVRAVDG

-522 LTDSPEA
+522 LTDSPQA

-542 SGVLKDYVSD
+542 HGVLKDFVSE
-552 VQDKNDVIPT
+552 VQDAHDVIPRD
-562 QQPEKLAEVQQ
+562 QPEKLAEVAE
-573 IRDIF
+573 IRRIL
-578 TPRIRAELSPE
+578 TPRIRAELSSV
-589 QRQAI
+589 QRSAI
-594 DPYLPPD
+594 EPYLPED
-601 SLRVLQPDD
+601 SLHVLHADD
-610 LPHTLTAG
+610 LPHTMTAG
-618 LRERSGRLDRSVMVF
+618 LRERNGRLDRAVLVY
-633 PKPSDATWHGDAL
+633 PKPSDATWHGEPL
-646 ATFTNELRRIGG
+646 ARFTNELRRIGG

-676 ITRDGPL
+676 ISRDGPL

-702 SRATLLILGSL
+702 NRSTLLIIGSL
-713 IVGVLWLTALT
+713 LLGVLWLAALT
-724 LVFKVKINFCNFIAF
+724 LLFKVKINFCNFIAF
-739 PITFGIGVDYAV
+739 PITFGIGVDYSV

-760 GERDV
+760 GSRDV

-794 NNALFLFGLVAVLGE
+794 NQALYLFGVVAVLGE
-809 ITCLISAVVVLPAVL
+809 ITCLVAAVVVLPAVL
-824 ARHSKRNAAG
+824 AARAQRASSDSQ
-834 APIALNR
+834 PIVQHR